1 MKPLAREGAGALL
14 LAAMLT
20 LQGCGGGGG
29 GDQSTTPPSGSAP
42 TPTPT
47 PSPSPAPTPT
57 PTPPPLAAT
66 ATPIPAGQVGKA
78 FSAAPTTT
86 GGTPP
91 LTWSVAS
98 GTLPAGLSLNTS
110 TGEISGTP
118 TDTADHAALALQV
131 TDSGTPAQAA
141 SLNLTLIVSPSD
153 ITVAATPKRAAL
165 TAGSPITLTASTNDY
180 AGLTWSIAP
189 TGGTFSKTTSNT
201 DEAITL
207 TAPTAGN
214 SYTVTAT
221 SVADPTRSSSVTL
234 GVTDLPGMLTYH
246 NSLARDGAN
255 TSEYALTPATVA
267 TATFGKRASCLVD
280 GAIYTQP
287 LWMANVKIG
296 TATRNL
302 VFVATAHDSLF
313 AFDADASPCQKVW
326 SANLIDAAHGANA
339 GELTVPNGRTG
350 FYVGKGDGNFTPEVG
365 ITGTPVIDA
374 ASGTLFVVSKSMN
387 TAGNTFYQRLHAI
400 DVTTGSEKTGSP
412 VVIAGTAP
420 GTADGGTTV
429 AFNSRTQN
437 QRTGLVLMN
446 GIIYV
451 TWAAHE
457 DAPPYHGWVM
467 AYTFDGKAFTQT
479 AVLNVSPNAR
489 QSGIWMSGAA
499 PAGDADNMLYVTTGN
514 GTFNVATAPHDYG
527 DSFLQLSPTLTVN
540 QYFTPTN
547 EQTLNATD
555 KDFGAGGAAVL
566 GDMPAGSPVAH
577 IAITG
582 GKDGALYI
590 INRDRFGGLGDGNA
604 WQKVQVGSTQGTARP
619 PGIFAIGAL
628 WNNTLYIAGTGGP
641 LEQYKLDITT
651 VKLNLFSWSTSPT
664 TGYPFPGS
672 NPSISSA
679 GAQNGIV
686 WMLDNTSYCTSLT
699 GTCGPTV
706 LHAYDASDVKRELW
720 NSSTVAADAAGNAV
734 KFAVP
739 TVANGRVYVG
749 TRGNNSG
756 GVFGSTTSSGELS
769 IYGLKPN

>member
-1 MKPLAREGAGALL
+1 MKRLAREGAGPLL

-20 LQGCGGGGG
+20 LPGCGGGGG
-29 GDQSTTPPSGSAP
+29 GGQATPPPNASSP
-42 TPTPT
+42 TPT
-47 PSPSPAPTPT
+47 PAPTPT
-57 PTPPPLAAT
+57 PTPTPTPLVAT
-66 ATPIPAGQVGKA
+66 ATPPAAGQVGKT
-78 FSAAPTTT
+78 FSATPTAT

-98 GTLPAGLSLNTS
+98 GTLPAGLSLGTS
-110 TGEISGTP
+110 TGEITGTP
-118 TDTADHAALALQV
+118 TDTADHAALTLQV
-131 TDSGTPAQAA
+131 TDSGTPAQTA
-141 SLNLTLIVSPSD
+141 SLSLTFIVSPSD
-153 ITVAATPKRAAL
+153 ITVAASPQRAAL
-165 TAGSPITLTASTNDY
+165 TAGSPLTFTASTNDY
-180 AGLTWSIAP
+180 AGLNWSISP
-189 TGGTFSKTTSNT
+189 TGGTFSKATSN
-201 DEAITL
+201 DGEAITL
-207 TAPTAGN
+207 TAPATGN

-221 SVADPTRSSSVTL
+221 SVADPTRSSSVTI
-234 GVTDLPGMLTYH
+234 GVTDLAGMFTYH

-255 TSEYALTPATVA
+255 TSEYALSPATVT
-267 TATFGKRASCLVD
+267 TATFGKLASCVVD

-296 TATRNL
+296 SVTRNV

-313 AFDADASPCQKVW
+313 AFDADATPCQKLW
-326 SANLIDAAHGANA
+326 SANLIDAAHGATAN
-339 GELTVPNGRTG
+339 EVTVPNGRTG

-365 ITGTPVIDA
+365 ITGTPVIDP
-374 ASGTLFVVSKSMN
+374 ASGTLYVVSKSMT
-387 TAGNTFYQRLHAI
+387 TAGPTFYQRLHAI

-412 VVIAGTAP
+412 VTIAGTAA
-420 GTADGGTTV
+420 GTADGGATV
-429 AFNSRTQN
+429 AFNSRTEN

-446 GIIYV
+446 GTVYV
-451 TWAAHE
+451 AWAAHE
-457 DAPPYHGWVM
+457 DAPPYHGWMM
-467 AYTFDGKAFTQT
+467 AYRFDGKSFTQT
-479 AVLNVSPNAR
+479 AVLNVSPKAR
-489 QSGIWMSGAA
+489 QAGIWMSGAA
-499 PAGDADNMLYVTTGN
+499 PAADANNMLYVTTGN
-514 GTFNVATAPHDYG
+514 GTFDVTTSPHDYG
-527 DSFLQLSPTLTVN
+527 DSFLQLSPSLVVQ

-547 EQTLNATD
+547 EQTLNSTD
-555 KDFGAGGAAVL
+555 KDFGAGGAAVI
-566 GDMPAGSPVAH
+566 GDLPAGSPIAR

-582 GKDGALYI
+582 GKDGALYVI
-590 INRDRFGGLGDGNA
+590 DRDKLGGLGDANA
-604 WQKVQVGSTQGTARP
+604 WQKIQVGATQGTARP

-641 LEQYKLDITT
+641 LEQYKLDTTT
-651 VKLNLFSWSTSPT
+651 VKLSLFSWSTSPT
-664 TGYPFPGS
+664 AGYPFPGS

-720 NSSTVAADAAGNAV
+720 NSSIVAADAAGNAV

-756 GVFGSTTSSGELS
+756 GVLGSTSAAGELS